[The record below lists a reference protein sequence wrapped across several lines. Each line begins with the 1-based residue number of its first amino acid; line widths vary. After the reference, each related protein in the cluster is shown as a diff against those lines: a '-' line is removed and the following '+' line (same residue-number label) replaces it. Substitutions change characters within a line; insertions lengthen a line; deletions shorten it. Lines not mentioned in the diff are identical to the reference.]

1 MVRPAERRR
10 MAEWACGAY
19 RLTERRACAA
29 VGMSR
34 STFRYRSRKPL
45 QQPLRRRIRELAGVH
60 TYAGY
65 RRLHVYLRRE
75 GWKIN
80 HKRVYRLYQEDGL
93 ALRKRARRRRS
104 VVARGSRPE
113 PTAVNQYWSMDFM
126 HDALAGGGTLRL
138 FTLIDVYSREC
149 LALKPATGFT
159 GAAVA
164 EILSCI
170 AKSRALPKRILVDN
184 GTEFT
189 SKALDAWAYWNKV
202 KLDFSRPGKPGDKCP
217 CRGLQQP
224 GPARVPF
231 ATLVSQPRGG
241 GWSPRGVER
250 RVQQRPAP
258 WEFAAD
264 DSGPVPGRSHLN
276 SGSKR
281 AENSRIEWIRE
292 WVRSRS
298 LWIIGRRA
306 LRCRPPNSRIF
317 MRL

>member
-1 MVRPAERRR
+1 
-10 MAEWACGAY
+10 
-19 RLTERRACAA
+19 
-29 VGMSR
+29 MSR

-189 SKALDAWAYWNKV
+189 SKALAAWAYWNKV
-202 KLDFSRPGKPGDKCP
+202 KLDFSRPGKPGDNAHVEAFISLVRRECLSQHWFRNLEEADGVLEAWRDEYNNDRP
-217 CRGLQQP
+217 HGSLRQMT
-224 GPARVPF
+224 PARYR
-231 ATLVSQPRGG
+231 A
-241 GWSPRGVER
+241 GV
-250 RVQQRPAP
+250 
-258 WEFAAD
+258 
-264 DSGPVPGRSHLN
+264 
-276 SGSKR
+276 
-281 AENSRIEWIRE
+281 I
-292 WVRSRS
+292 
-298 LWIIGRRA
+298 
-306 LRCRPPNSRIF
+306 
-317 MRL
+317 

>member
-10 MAEWACGAY
+10 IAEWACGAF
-19 RLTERRACAA
+19 RVTERRACAA

-113 PTAVNQYWSMDFM
+113 PTASNQYWSMDFM
-126 HDALAGGGTLRL
+126 HDALANGGTLRL

-149 LALKPATGFT
+149 LALKPATGFS

-164 EILSCI
+164 EILTGV
-170 AKSRALPKRILVDN
+170 AQHRALPKRILLDN

-202 KLDFSRPGKPGDKCP
+202 KLDFSRPGKPGDNAHVEAFNSLVRRECLSQHWFRNLEEA
-217 CRGLQQP
+217 RGILEAWRDEYNNDRPHGSLRQMT
-224 GPARVPF
+224 PARYR
-231 ATLVSQPRGG
+231 A
-241 GWSPRGVER
+241 GV
-250 RVQQRPAP
+250 
-258 WEFAAD
+258 
-264 DSGPVPGRSHLN
+264 
-276 SGSKR
+276 
-281 AENSRIEWIRE
+281 I
-292 WVRSRS
+292 
-298 LWIIGRRA
+298 
-306 LRCRPPNSRIF
+306 
-317 MRL
+317 